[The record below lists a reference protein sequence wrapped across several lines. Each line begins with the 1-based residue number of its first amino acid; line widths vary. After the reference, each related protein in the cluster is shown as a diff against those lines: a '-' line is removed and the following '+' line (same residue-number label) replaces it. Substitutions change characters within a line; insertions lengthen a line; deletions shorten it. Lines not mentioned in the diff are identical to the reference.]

1 MFVLSLG
8 GYTTGPKQ
16 LIQMLR
22 QKSRPYL
29 FSNTLPP
36 AVVGGAIKVRCMVAY
51 GQALRGALAAGREKK
66 GELATTS
73 LEFEYLHRKSRCEM
87 LIGGND
93 ISNDVITLGTCLSM
107 FVYIR
112 TRFNFSLI
120 GGNL

>member
-1 MFVLSLG
+1 MHL
-8 GYTTGPKQ
+8 
-16 LIQMLR
+16 
-22 QKSRPYL
+22 
-29 FSNTLPP
+29 
-36 AVVGGAIKVRCMVAY
+36 ACE
-51 GQALRGALAAGREKK
+51 QALQGAAGREKE
-66 GELATTS
+66 GQLATTS
-73 LEFEYLHRKSRCEM
+73 LEFEYLHRKSPSEM

>member
-51 GQALRGALAAGREKK
+51 GQALQALWRWGGKRKE
-66 GELATTS
+66 S
-73 LEFEYLHRKSRCEM
+73 LQLR
-87 LIGGND
+87 L
-93 ISNDVITLGTCLSM
+93 
-107 FVYIR
+107 
-112 TRFNFSLI
+112 
-120 GGNL
+120 

>member
-1 MFVLSLG
+1 MFQLQTQADSLF
-8 GYTTGPKQ
+8 YALLTMH
-16 LIQMLR
+16 L
-22 QKSRPYL
+22 
-29 FSNTLPP
+29 
-36 AVVGGAIKVRCMVAY
+36 ACE
-51 GQALRGALAAGREKK
+51 QALQGAAGREKE

-73 LEFEYLHRKSRCEM
+73 LEFEYLHRKSPSEM

>member
-1 MFVLSLG
+1 MCLYELSLG

-51 GQALRGALAAGREKK
+51 EQALRGALATEQEKK

-73 LEFEYLHRKSRCEM
+73 LKFEFHLQFPCSFPSTEVSLE
-87 LIGGND
+87 
-93 ISNDVITLGTCLSM
+93 ISANQREVKTSAN
-107 FVYIR
+107 V
-112 TRFNFSLI
+112 NKH
-120 GGNL
+120 

>member
-73 LEFEYLHRKSRCEM
+73 LEFEFHLQFP
-87 LIGGND
+87 
-93 ISNDVITLGTCLSM
+93 SNSANQREVETSAN
-107 FVYIR
+107 V
-112 TRFNFSLI
+112 NKH
-120 GGNL
+120 

>member
-36 AVVGGAIKVRCMVAY
+36 AVVGGAIKVKCTVAY

-73 LEFEYLHRKSRCEM
+73 LEFEFHLQFPCSSPSTE
-87 LIGGND
+87 LSLE
-93 ISNDVITLGTCLSM
+93 ISANQREVETSAN
-107 FVYIR
+107 V
-112 TRFNFSLI
+112 NKH
-120 GGNL
+120 